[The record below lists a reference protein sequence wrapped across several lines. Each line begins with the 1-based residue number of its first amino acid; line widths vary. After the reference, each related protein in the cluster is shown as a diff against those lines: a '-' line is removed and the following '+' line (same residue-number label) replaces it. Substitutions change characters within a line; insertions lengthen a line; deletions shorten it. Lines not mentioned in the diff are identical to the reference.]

1 MFRKTKQYL
10 EKKDGDEFIIARLI
24 FGHGVGMTGMLILLN
39 GWFVL
44 EEVQNL
50 ILKDG
55 DIIKKIVGFY
65 KYKKIP
71 AAGKVDFRKLEEMF
85 CD

>member
-10 EKKDGDEFIIARLI
+10 EKKDGDEFIIVRLI
-24 FGHGVGMTGMLILLN
+24 FGHGVGMTGISIFLS

-44 EEVQNL
+44 AEVQNL

-55 DIIKKIVGFY
+55 DIIKKIALFS
-65 KYKKIP
+65 
-71 AAGKVDFRKLEEMF
+71 
-85 CD
+85 